1 MAMVCGPG
9 EEGEHM
15 LPPSP
20 RASAMGLAWGWPWGV
35 QEEPSGEEI
44 ESKEEGTG
52 LSDTHHY
59 GPRS

>member
-1 MAMVCGPG
+1 
-9 EEGEHM
+9 M

-20 RASAMGLAWGWPWGV
+20 RASAVGLAWGWPSGG
-35 QEEPSGEEI
+35 QEEPSEEEI